1 VLRKDF
7 TVCEN
12 DVLDAAEMGASAV
25 LLIVAA
31 LTDLELRVF
40 LDLAHRVALDALVE
54 VHDVEEARRAS
65 DLGARIVGVNQRDL
79 RSFEVD
85 EQRAAQVVSAL
96 DPGIIRVAESGLV
109 KVVDVE
115 RTAQAGFDAVLV
127 GEAFVRSRDPATLV
141 RKFASVARAPR
152 D

>member
-1 VLRKDF
+1 
-7 TVCEN
+7 
-12 DVLDAAEMGASAV
+12 M
-25 LLIVAA
+25 
-31 LTDLELRVF
+31 
-40 LDLAHRVALDALVE
+40 
-54 VHDVEEARRAS
+54 EEARRAS